1 MVGKK
6 AGRKGVSAAQARNR
20 AARKGGRDDRSDAA
34 NVRRADKIAAAE
46 KKGSC
51 LPKLGMFILP
61 FIGIA
66 VLLLYK

>member
-1 MVGKK
+1 MAGKP
-6 AGRKGVSAAQARNR
+6 AGRKGVTAAQARRR
-20 AARKGGRDDRSDAA
+20 AARKGGRDDRSDYKNVRQAEKVAAA
-34 NVRRADKIAAAE
+34 N

>member
-6 AGRKGVSAAQARNR
+6 AGRKGVTAAQARNR
-20 AARKGGRDDRSDAA
+20 ALRKGGRDDRSDAA
-34 NVRRADKIAAAE
+34 NVRRAQKIEAN

-66 VLLLYK
+66 VLILYK

>member
-1 MVGKK
+1 MAGKP
-6 AGRKGVSAAQARNR
+6 AGRKGVTAAQARRR
-20 AARKGGRDDRSDAA
+20 AARKGGRDDRSDYKNVRAAEKAAA
-34 NVRRADKIAAAE
+34 N